1 MSLTSAQRRELRA
14 QAHALNPVVQTGGK
28 GVTEA
33 VMAEIEA
40 ALAAHALIK
49 VRLAGMERDDRKV
62 AAADIARRLRA
73 EMINLIG
80 AVCILYRA
88 PPPKPETPPPSTRP
102 ARPPRPESRSTRERV
117 PGRRGPGRAERGPYG
132 R

>member
-1 MSLTSAQRRELRA
+1 MPITSAQRRELRA

-40 ALAAHALIK
+40 ALTAHALIK
-49 VRLAGMERDDRKV
+49 VRLAGMEREDRKA

-73 EMINLIG
+73 ELINLIG

-88 PPPKPETPPPSTRP
+88 PPPKPAAPSP
-102 ARPPRPESRSTRERV
+102 AARPPRPGARNTRERV